1 MDGRRPLWQRRKN
14 YVLLAAFIPVY
25 DDFFIFIGFVFLMVQ
40 VDIIALAFERI
51 GIPSHYVFSALY
63 VSFIGSLINIP
74 VKKVPQ
80 QPMTTARR
88 VRSARCLHRRCGDL

>member
-1 MDGRRPLWQRRKN
+1 M
-14 YVLLAAFIPVY
+14 VI
-25 DDFFIFIGFVFLMVQ
+25 FFVVIGFFFMMVQ
-40 VDIIALAFERI
+40 IDVIALAFERI

-80 QPMTTARR
+80 KAMTTARMASFFGSR
-88 VRSARCLHRRCGDL
+88 YVFRRPGVTLPSLP